1 MITNDEQFKET
12 FKEYVK
18 GYGIETNEIH
28 MCNGLPCRDCIL
40 KPISDETYDTSK
52 KTCNV
57 CEERPFQKIKE
68 YEKKIALLKQQISI
82 MQTWKRSREIN
93 NKLKDFCK
101 AFRSGTSL
109 SDLTCCGI
117 DCDKCLFHDMDNFRE
132 WARKVKEESLGEEN
146 DGIS

>member
-1 MITNDEQFKET
+1 MINNDKEFQET

-18 GYGIETNEIH
+18 CYGIETNEIH

-40 KPISDETYDTSK
+40 KPISDETYDKSK

-68 YEKKIALLKQQISI
+68 YEKKIRLLKQQISI
-82 MQTWKRSREIN
+82 MQTWKRSQDIN

-101 AFRSGTSL
+101 TLRTNSNTVL
-109 SDLTCCGI
+109 SCRGI
-117 DCDKCLFHDMDNFRE
+117 DCNDCLFDNMDNFNE
-132 WARKVKEESLGEEN
+132 WVRQAKTRGEE
-146 DGIS
+146 

>member
-1 MITNDEQFKET
+1 MITNDEQFQET

-18 GYGIETNEIH
+18 SKGIEYDNF
-28 MCNGLPCRDCIL
+28 CRGIDCEDCIL
-40 KPISDETYDTSK
+40 GNLGIYCDRE
-52 KTCNV
+52 
-57 CEERPFQKIKE
+57 PFKAIKE
-68 YEKKIALLKQQISI
+68 YEEEIRLLKQQISI

-101 AFRSGTSL
+101 AFKSGTSL

-132 WARKVKEESLGEEN
+132 WARKVKEESLGE
-146 DGIS
+146 DK

>member
-1 MITNDEQFKET
+1 MINNDKEFQEAFKEYV
-12 FKEYVK
+12 EYVK

-40 KPISDETYDTSK
+40 KPISDETYDKSK

-68 YEKKIALLKQQISI
+68 YEKKIALLKQEISI
-82 MQTWKRSREIN
+82 MSNWKRNCKIE

-101 AFRSGTSL
+101 TFRDDTNSN
-109 SDLTCCGI
+109 DLTCRGI
-117 DCDKCLFHDMDNFRE
+117 DCDKCPFEDMGNFRE
-132 WARKVKEESLGEEN
+132 WARKMREESLG
-146 DGIS
+146 

>member
-1 MITNDEQFKET
+1 MMIKNDEQFQET

-40 KPISDETYDTSK
+40 KPISDETYDTSN

-68 YEKKIALLKQQISI
+68 YEKKIALLKQEISI
-82 MQTWKRSREIN
+82 MSAWKRNRDM
-93 NKLKDFCK
+93 NKTLQDFCK
-101 AFRSGTSL
+101 TFRSGNNNPSEM
-109 SDLTCCGI
+109 TCYGI
-117 DCDKCLFHDMDNFRE
+117 NCNACPFGGIGNLKE
-132 WARKVKEESLGEEN
+132 WARREKAKSEVKRN
-146 DGIS
+146 DQ